1 MIDKTAAAFAAE
13 SDRIGIMSRNIL
25 YVCYF
30 GLREPLVHTQ
40 VLPYLRELV
49 RGGWNPTILTFE
61 PGWPDEFPEAERT
74 ARIESLR
81 RDGIAWRVNPYTKS
95 HSLFAKVKDILTGL
109 RTARRIAREN
119 QVQLIHGRAHVGTA
133 VACLVAATIRPRPK
147 VLFDIRGFNP
157 EEYVDAGR
165 WTETGLKF
173 RALKFA
179 EKRMLKAASGFVIL
193 TEAGRAAMFPTAVP
207 AEGEGA
213 WVLPDGRPIQVI
225 PCCVDPARFTPPVDA
240 AETREELK
248 NRLGLGGASK
258 IVVHVGALGGLY
270 PEDRIIALFRAI
282 HADDPRTGFLILCQ
296 NDTSLFRKLYTEA
309 GLPES
314 SLWIGKAPAAE
325 VPRYLAVGDWGL
337 SLKCESYSQLSC
349 SPTKIPEYLLAGLPV
364 LASRN
369 IGDTD
374 EILTASKVG
383 VVFDAWDAAGLAQA
397 VTAMKSLAAEPDI
410 EARCRQA
417 ALDRFDLQGVGGPR
431 YRSIYQR
438 MTGA

>member
-1 MIDKTAAAFAAE
+1 
-13 SDRIGIMSRNIL
+13 MSRNIL

-30 GLREPLVHTQ
+30 GLRQPLVNTQ

-49 RGGWNPTILTFE
+49 KGGWKATILTFE
-61 PGWPDEFPEAERT
+61 PGWPDEFPEAERA
-74 ARIESLR
+74 ARLEALS
-81 RDGIAWRVNPYTKS
+81 RDGIAWHANPYTKS
-95 HSLFAKVKDILTGL
+95 HSLIAKIKDILGGL

-119 QVQLIHGRAHVGTA
+119 RVELIHGRAHVGTA
-133 VACLVAATIRPRPK
+133 IACLVAATVRPRPK

-165 WTETGLKF
+165 WTETGVKF
-173 RALKFA
+173 RALKLA
-179 EKRMLKAASGFVIL
+179 EKRMIKASSGFVIL

-225 PCCVDPARFTPPVDA
+225 PCCVDPDRFTPPADA
-240 AETREELK
+240 AESRDELK
-248 NRLGLGGASK
+248 QRLGLAGASK

-270 PEDRIIALFRAI
+270 PEDRIVALFRAI

-296 NDTSLFRKLYTEA
+296 HDTSQFRKAYAEA

-314 SLWIGKAPAAE
+314 SLWVGKASSAD
-325 VPRYLAVGDWGL
+325 VPRYLAVADWGL

-374 EILTASKVG
+374 EILTSGKVG
-383 VVFDAWDAAGLAQA
+383 VVFDAWDDAGLAQA
-397 VTAMKSLAAEPDI
+397 VAAMKSLAAEPDI
-410 EARCRQA
+410 EARCRQVA
-417 ALDRFDLQGVGGPR
+417 VDRFDLQGVGGPR